1 MMADAADAAD
11 AAEVRAASARFY
23 EAVNEVLDGNPA
35 PMLHHWS
42 HAEDVSYCD
51 TRGAVQRG
59 WQAVEAY
66 WKTAASANAFASTRL
81 SASGRIVHALVSGD
95 LAYVVVSEEVRRDG
109 EPGAMQTRATNVY
122 RREDGV
128 WRMVHRHA
136 DAPPK
141 VDRPETPETEA
152 ATEATGEASGE

>member
-1 MMADAADAAD
+1 MRDAADEAD
-11 AAEVRAASARFY
+11 VRAASARFY
-23 EAVNEVLDGNPA
+23 EAANEVLDGNPA

-51 TRGAVQRG
+51 TRGEVQRG

-66 WKTAASANAFASTRL
+66 WKKAASANAFAPAQL

-95 LAYVVVSEEVRRDG
+95 LGYVIVSEEVRREG
-109 EPGAMQTRATNVY
+109 EPGVMQTRATNVF
-122 RREDGV
+122 RREDGGE

-136 DAPPK
+136 DAAPK
-141 VDRPETPETEA
+141 VDQP
-152 ATEATGEASGE
+152 ATDGTSQASGD